1 MSGCSCLRGMPRQS
15 LGWEFSSCHEG
26 PSASAAFRSEPPPS
40 PIKAKAKK
48 GTLVKLG
55 VNRMTF
61 PPSFGKSAAVLV
73 KLGEQDRGSL
83 KFELPGFE

>member
-1 MSGCSCLRGMPRQS
+1 MPARQT
-15 LGWEFSSCHEG
+15 LGSEFSSEGCHRF
-26 PSASAAFRSEPPPS
+26 PFSSVASRSEFMPP
-40 PIKAKAKK
+40 KAKAK

-73 KLGEQDRGSL
+73 KLGDQDRTLSRL
-83 KFELPGFE
+83 S

>member
-1 MSGCSCLRGMPRQS
+1 MP
-15 LGWEFSSCHEG
+15 
-26 PSASAAFRSEPPPS
+26 P
-40 PIKAKAKK
+40 KAKAK

-73 KLGEQDRGSL
+73 KLGDQDRTLSRL
-83 KFELPGFE
+83 S